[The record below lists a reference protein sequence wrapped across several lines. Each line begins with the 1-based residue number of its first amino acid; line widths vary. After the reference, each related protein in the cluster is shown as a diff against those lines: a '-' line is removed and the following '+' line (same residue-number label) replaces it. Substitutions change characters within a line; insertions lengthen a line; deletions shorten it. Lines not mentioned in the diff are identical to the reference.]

1 MRLQHDWTEYR
12 SGRGPVR
19 AWLSRPAAVSDPL
32 PGVVVIQEVW
42 GVDGHIQ
49 DVADRFASAGYVAL
63 APDLYS
69 AGGARPPAL
78 APERVE
84 AAKAFLDTLRPG
96 EWMAVRGDEGQRAE
110 ILARLPGDQGAALGE
125 TLGTLFDGA
134 RDPSA
139 QVGVLQAA
147 VGFLKGHETCAGR
160 PVGSV
165 GYCMGGSLSAL
176 LACAEPELAAAVVY
190 YGSSPPPERV
200 EAIRCP
206 ILGLYG
212 EQDER
217 VTSGVPAF
225 AEAMKAA
232 GKRFEYQVYSETPH
246 AFFNDTR
253 ASYRVEA
260 ARDAWARTLAFFAEQ
275 LVLRE

>member
-1 MRLQHDWTEYR
+1 MRLQHDWTEFQ
-12 SGRGPVR
+12 SSQGPVP
-19 AWLSRPAAVSDPL
+19 AWLSCPAAVSDPL

-63 APDLYS
+63 APDLHS

-84 AAKAFLDTLRPG
+84 AVKAFLDTLRPG
-96 EWMAVRGDEGQRAE
+96 EWMAILGDEGRRAE

-125 TLGTLFDGA
+125 TLGTLFSGA
-134 RDPSA
+134 RDASA

-147 VGFLKGHETCAGR
+147 VGFLKGHEACAGR
-160 PVGSV
+160 PVGAV

-190 YGSSPPPERV
+190 YGSSPPAERV

-217 VTSGVPAF
+217 ITSGVPAF

-232 GKRFEYQVYSETPH
+232 GKRFEYQIYPETPH

>member
-1 MRLQHDWTEYR
+1 MRLQHDWTEFQ
-12 SGRGPVR
+12 SSQGPLP

-32 PGVVVIQEVW
+32 PGVLVIQEIW

-49 DVADRFASAGYVAL
+49 DVADRFASAGYVVL

-96 EWMAVRGDEGQRAE
+96 EWMAIRGDEGRRAE
-110 ILARLPGDQGAALGE
+110 TLARLPGDQGAAVGE
-125 TLGTLFDGA
+125 TLGTLFGGA
-134 RDPSA
+134 RDASA
-139 QVGVLQAA
+139 QVGVLRAA
-147 VGFLKGHETCAGR
+147 VGFLKGHEACAGR

-165 GYCMGGSLSAL
+165 GYCVGGGLSAL
-176 LACAEPELAAAVVY
+176 LACTEPELAAAVVY
-190 YGSSPPPERV
+190 YGSSPPAERV

-206 ILGLYG
+206 VLGLYG

-217 VTSGVPAF
+217 ITSGVPAF

-232 GKRFEYQVYSETPH
+232 GH
-246 AFFNDTR
+246 
-253 ASYRVEA
+253 
-260 ARDAWARTLAFFAEQ
+260 
-275 LVLRE
+275 